1 VADKRLVLA
10 IFPDEGIADNAV
22 EYLKQWEKETDDV
35 KLDAV
40 GVLVLDDQGKVK
52 AHKMGSRSTAKG
64 AGIGLVLA
72 VVAPPTLLAGVVGG
86 GVLGAFHHKGLG
98 LSDADRTRLGEELTD
113 GKAAVG
119 ALVAVEE
126 GAAVFA
132 ELTKLGGEAE
142 TYPVSDEALEAV
154 AAAPVGAGAGSGG
167 TTGDAT
173 QS

>member
-1 VADKRLVLA
+1 MADKRLVLA
-10 IFPDEGIADNAV
+10 IFPDEGIADNAA
-22 EYLKQWEKETDDV
+22 EYLKQWDKATEDV

-40 GVLVLDDQGKVK
+40 GVLVLDDEGKVK

-98 LSDADRTRLGEELTD
+98 LSDADRTRIGEELTD

-119 ALVAVEE
+119 ALASEEQADAVA
-126 GAAVFA
+126 A
-132 ELTKLGGEAE
+132 ELKKLGGETEAH
-142 TYPVSDEALEAV
+142 PVSDEALEAV

-167 TTGDAT
+167 TTGGTT

>member
-1 VADKRLVLA
+1 MGANDMADKRLVLG
-10 IFPDEGIADNAV
+10 IFPDEGIADNAA
-22 EYLKQWEKETDDV
+22 EYLKQWAKTADA
-35 KLDAV
+35 KLDSV
-40 GVLVLDDQGKVK
+40 GVLVVDDQGQLKT
-52 AHKMGSRSTAKG
+52 HKMGARSTAKG

-98 LSDADRTRLGEELTD
+98 LSDEDRTRIGKELAG

-119 ALVAVEE
+119 ALASAEEADAVA
-126 GAAVFA
+126 A

-142 TYPVSDEALEAV
+142 DHEISDEALEAV
-154 AAAPVGAGAGSGG
+154 AAAAPAEAAGTGA
-167 TTGDAT
+167 AT